1 MKSHGIL
8 ERCSKANDKG
18 RTALVVTVL
27 LMLLMLLLGIV
38 RAQLIDRVLAVV
50 VGEPIT
56 LSDVTTAMRFGLV
69 PAAADDGDRVQATLN
84 ALIERQLQLIEVNR
98 YVPPEPTDAEIDA
111 RLAQVRSRFASAP
124 AFDAALKEM
133 SVTPAQLRARMR
145 DDLRIESYLRQRFA
159 ASYQPSEDEVL
170 RYYRSHESDFVSNG
184 TLRPYTE
191 VRDEARRRL
200 VDGRTAALVLDWIAG
215 LRRRA
220 DVTILPK

>member
-8 ERCSKANDKG
+8 GGRSKARDKG

-27 LMLLMLLLGIV
+27 LMLVMLFVGIL

-50 VGEPIT
+50 VGEPVT
-56 LSDVTTAMRFGLV
+56 LSDVTTAMRLGLV
-69 PAAADDGDRVQATLN
+69 PAAPGDADRVQATLN
-84 ALIERQLQLIEVNR
+84 ALIERQLQLIEVDR
-98 YVPPEPTDAEIDA
+98 YVPPEPAEAEIDA
-111 RLAQVRSRFASAP
+111 RLAQVRSRFASA
-124 AFDAALKEM
+124 AEFDAALQETG
-133 SVTPAQLRARMR
+133 VTPAQLRARMR

-170 RYYRSHESDFVSNG
+170 RYYRSHESEFVSNG
-184 TLRPYTE
+184 TLRPYVE

-200 VDGRTAALVLDWIAG
+200 VDGRTAALVRDWIAG
-215 LRRRA
+215 LRRRT